1 MSDKTRFVCFAFG
14 IARFA
19 GCLIAFQNK
28 AEEVAKNQVIMRR
41 ETPTKTQKTWR
52 QILRLGMNCG
62 LIGLS

>member
-1 MSDKTRFVCFAFG
+1 MFVCFAFG

-19 GCLIAFQNK
+19 GCLIAFRNK
-28 AEEVAKNQVIMRR
+28 PEEAAKYQVIVRG
-41 ETPTKTQKTWR
+41 ETLTETQKIWR